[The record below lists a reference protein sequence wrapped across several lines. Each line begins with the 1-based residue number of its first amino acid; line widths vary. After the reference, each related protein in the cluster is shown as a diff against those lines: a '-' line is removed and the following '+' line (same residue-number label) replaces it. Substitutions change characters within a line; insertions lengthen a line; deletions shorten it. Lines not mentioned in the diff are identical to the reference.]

1 VVLHSVSLC
10 LWSHQLCDVQ
20 QLCWCPAAAGSR
32 SSPLALAAA
41 QHPRA
46 QVTCCIDERSL
57 AFWALGYGR
66 ATGCGRNFELQ
77 RTSCCNAAVQPR
89 RHRAGLGVCHAKL
102 TPALG

>member
-1 VVLHSVSLC
+1 MH
-10 LWSHQLCDVQ
+10 VQ
-20 QLCWCPAAAGSR
+20 QLCAGVVQLTNFNSIVRNTGAVQSSLAAAGSR

-66 ATGCGRNFELQ
+66 ATGCGPN
-77 RTSCCNAAVQPR
+77 P
-89 RHRAGLGVCHAKL
+89 GLK
-102 TPALG
+102 PACLLYDTVRP